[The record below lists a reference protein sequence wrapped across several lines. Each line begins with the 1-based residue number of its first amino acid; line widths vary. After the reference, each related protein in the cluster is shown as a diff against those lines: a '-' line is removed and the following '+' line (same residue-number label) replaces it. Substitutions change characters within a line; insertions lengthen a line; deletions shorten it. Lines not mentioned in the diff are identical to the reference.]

1 MEINANS
8 PVSNQVQGLETT
20 PRVDE
25 VKQEK
30 EKATGQQATQAEEN
44 PDYRVSLSE
53 MAKQNIAE
61 QINPLAG
68 TQEKAQSD
76 LTEQKAAELSQQT
89 AAQLSQTN
97 VGIANQAMQKAVDL
111 FT

>member
-1 MEINANS
+1 MEINANN

-20 PRVDE
+20 PRVDA
-25 VKQEK
+25 VKPEK
-30 EKATGQQATQAEEN
+30 DKATGQEATQAEEN

-61 QINPLAG
+61 LTNPLEA
-68 TQEKAQSD
+68 TQGKTESGLFEQEAAQ
-76 LTEQKAAELSQQT
+76 LSQQT

-97 VGIANQAMQKAVDL
+97 IGIANQAMQKAVDL